1 MHKKRQL
8 AVIVAIPLLLFG
20 IFSGLKYGYISPMVK
35 GIDIRI
41 IGGTF
46 ITNVNKYVIKLGDTV
61 SLSPG
66 EYIMVPEFAKKPKLK
81 FAVLDNKS
89 VISIEGDKLTANKV
103 GYASIGVLNKNRVL
117 RKATIMV
124 VNPKITRMQVN
135 FDKPLKYY
143 GDKSKISAN
152 IDIDDFKKLEGGY
165 KFKYSATNDKVL
177 KVDDNKVEAV
187 GVGEA
192 KLISRYDRKESQ
204 TTIKIEPK
212 VYRLEMDD
220 VYNIEV
226 GNIQNLNTRI
236 ATLPKDMKTNV
247 SYRVINSSKYDIN
260 KKVAFG
266 ESGLETTYGID
277 LDDKGNIKAN
287 RLGTYLVEAR
297 SGDKVDRALVNV
309 AQSKFENIEPKN
321 PQYRY
326 EIKDGKLNIE
336 LGWDHDRRINTYD
349 IYVKD
354 RIKGEDY
361 SLYTKS
367 RVDNTRIPFGNRLA
381 ELLRFDIGVGS
392 DFDYDVY
399 IVGKNYAGE
408 KTKDSRV
415 LNISS
420 RRGSD
425 FQKKKVRNLEAISD
439 RENSTVKLK
448 WTPIDKGRYSYRVYY
463 TDRDHKEANY
473 RLMAKNIQKNT
484 TTLKINRDNINYD
497 FYIIAVN
504 ENGQISDFSKAVNV
518 KSNFSE

>member
-66 EYIMVPEFAKKPKLK
+66 EYIMVPDFAKKPKLK

-165 KFKYSATNDKVL
+165 KFKYSTTNDKVL

-277 LDDKGNIKAN
+277 LDDKGNN
-287 RLGTYLVEAR
+287 
-297 SGDKVDRALVNV
+297 N
-309 AQSKFENIEPKN
+309 
-321 PQYRY
+321 
-326 EIKDGKLNIE
+326 
-336 LGWDHDRRINTYD
+336 
-349 IYVKD
+349 
-354 RIKGEDY
+354 
-361 SLYTKS
+361 
-367 RVDNTRIPFGNRLA
+367 
-381 ELLRFDIGVGS
+381 
-392 DFDYDVY
+392 
-399 IVGKNYAGE
+399 
-408 KTKDSRV
+408 
-415 LNISS
+415 
-420 RRGSD
+420 
-425 FQKKKVRNLEAISD
+425 
-439 RENSTVKLK
+439 
-448 WTPIDKGRYSYRVYY
+448 
-463 TDRDHKEANY
+463 
-473 RLMAKNIQKNT
+473 
-484 TTLKINRDNINYD
+484 
-497 FYIIAVN
+497 
-504 ENGQISDFSKAVNV
+504 
-518 KSNFSE
+518 